1 MQDPVRIIMVI
12 VLVVTEV
19 PAAIFLIVAWK
30 RACREARERRDDD
43 G

>member
-19 PAAIFLIVAWK
+19 PAAIFLVTAWK
-30 RACREARERRDDD
+30 RACKEARERRDDD